1 MSIELKKRILTSILL
16 LSLFI
21 MMCFYSFIMV
31 SALIIMAIIIWIEFY
46 ALISKIIRR
55 NKFKDIFFRFMFKAM
70 SLLYLFLFVYFVF
83 VIESYYP
90 SLKLYLLYTVL
101 VSILS
106 DIGGLV
112 FGKTFKGKKLTKI
125 SPNKTISGS
134 IGSFL
139 LSLLLIPIFYE
150 KLILYDLLTLTMITI
165 VISFISQLGDLF
177 ISFLK
182 RKAKVKDTSNLLPGH
197 GGLLD
202 RVDGVIFAAPIGIF
216 LLSFLN

>member
-1 MSIELKKRILTSILL
+1 
-16 LSLFI
+16 
-21 MMCFYSFIMV
+21 
-31 SALIIMAIIIWIEFY
+31 
-46 ALISKIIRR
+46 
-55 NKFKDIFFRFMFKAM
+55 MFKAM

-90 SLKLYLLYTVL
+90 SLKLYLLYSVL

-106 DIGGLV
+106 DIGGLL

-150 KLILYDLLTLTMITI
+150 KLIFYDLLTLTMITI

-182 RKAKVKDTSNLLPGH
+182 RKAKVKDTSDLLPGH

-202 RVDGVIFAAPIGIF
+202 RVDGIIFAAPIGIF
-216 LLSFLN
+216 LLSFFS

>member
-16 LSLFI
+16 LFLLI
-21 MMCFYSFIMV
+21 TMYFYSFIMI
-31 SALIIMAIIIWIEFY
+31 SALIIIAIIIWIEFY

-55 NKFKDIFFRFMFKAM
+55 NKSKDIFFRFMFKAM

-90 SLKLYLLYTVL
+90 SLKLYLLYSVL

-106 DIGGLV
+106 DIGGLL

-182 RKAKVKDTSNLLPGH
+182 RKAKVKDTSDLLPGH

-202 RVDGVIFAAPIGIF
+202 RVDGIIFAAPIGIF
-216 LLSFLN
+216 LLSFFS